1 MLKYMKE
8 NKRLWYT
15 YVLLVPCAIISSA
28 AYSLAMAPLFN
39 VVYSKNAEEFVKY
52 SVIVIACSLA
62 DLFIH
67 YCHKICREKL
77 RVHYVSGLKR
87 DIFQSLFSKDI
98 VEFNAYSNSQYI
110 SILNKDVEK
119 MSRCY
124 FDSVCGIYRVTVA
137 FLTNLILVLWINWQM
152 AVFNIFVSLLTV
164 FVPKLFE
171 KRLMERQERSSENS
185 EKYYGLLKDYLS
197 GFNTIKI
204 FHIQDIVKE
213 KMEKMNQEL
222 EQSNYMS
229 IATNYRCSWISMFC
243 TQITYISTVVIGIY
257 FAISGQMTVGMVM
270 SLIQLLGG
278 VIVPLEELPEHFSNY
293 KSVRGI
299 REKIQGI
306 IEKRPEHIEDREK
319 LEIESCEFQIRNVSF
334 SYEKERTILNQV
346 SAEIKSGKKYIVV
359 GDSGCGKSTLAK
371 LLMGFYRGNEG
382 EILFDGRK
390 IEAYSEKQF
399 YEMVTY
405 LAQDIFLFD
414 DTLRAN
420 ITLYRDYSE
429 EELNRVIQ
437 ISGLQTLISEL
448 PQGLDTVIEGNGVN
462 FSGGEKQRI
471 GIARALLSGAKF
483 IIFDEVTANLDPVL
497 GNKIEHTIMNLPETS
512 VLYIT
517 HKWSRA
523 LLEKA
528 DEIWM
533 MKKGQI
539 AEQGSFKE
547 LMDLKKHFYSFCC
560 YEE

>member
-1 MLKYMKE
+1 
-8 NKRLWYT
+8 
-15 YVLLVPCAIISSA
+15 
-28 AYSLAMAPLFN
+28 
-39 VVYSKNAEEFVKY
+39 
-52 SVIVIACSLA
+52 
-62 DLFIH
+62 
-67 YCHKICREKL
+67 
-77 RVHYVSGLKR
+77 
-87 DIFQSLFSKDI
+87 
-98 VEFNAYSNSQYI
+98 
-110 SILNKDVEK
+110 
-119 MSRCY
+119 
-124 FDSVCGIYRVTVA
+124 
-137 FLTNLILVLWINWQM
+137 
-152 AVFNIFVSLLTV
+152 
-164 FVPKLFE
+164 
-171 KRLMERQERSSENS
+171 
-185 EKYYGLLKDYLS
+185 
-197 GFNTIKI
+197 
-204 FHIQDIVKE
+204 
-213 KMEKMNQEL
+213 
-222 EQSNYMS
+222 
-229 IATNYRCSWISMFC
+229 
-243 TQITYISTVVIGIY
+243 
-257 FAISGQMTVGMVM
+257 
-270 SLIQLLGG
+270 
-278 VIVPLEELPEHFSNY
+278 
-293 KSVRGI
+293 
-299 REKIQGI
+299 
-306 IEKRPEHIEDREK
+306 
-319 LEIESCEFQIRNVSF
+319 
-334 SYEKERTILNQV
+334 
-346 SAEIKSGKKYIVV
+346 
-359 GDSGCGKSTLAK
+359 
-371 LLMGFYRGNEG
+371 MGFYRGNEG

-483 IIFDEVTANLDPVL
+483 IIFDEVTANLDPIL
-497 GNKIEHTIMNLPETS
+497 GNKIEYTIMNLPDTS

>member
-8 NKRLWYT
+8 NKRLWYA
-15 YVLLVPCAIISSA
+15 YLFLVPCATISSA
-28 AYSLAMAPLFN
+28 VYSLALAPLFN
-39 VVYSKNAEEFVKY
+39 VVYSKNTEDFIKY
-52 SVIVIACSLA
+52 SVIVAVCSLV
-62 DLFIH
+62 DLLAH

-77 RVHYVSGLKR
+77 RVYYVAGLKR
-87 DIFQSLFSKDI
+87 DIFQSLFSKNI
-98 VEFNAYSNSQYI
+98 VEFNAYSTSQYI

-124 FDSVCGIYRVTVA
+124 FDSVCGIYRVSFA

-164 FVPKLFE
+164 FIPKLFE
-171 KRLMERQERSSENS
+171 KRLMERQECSSENS

-204 FHIQDIVKE
+204 FHIQKIVKD
-213 KMEKMNQEL
+213 KMENMNQEL
-222 EQSNYMS
+222 EHSNYMS
-229 IATNYRCSWISMFC
+229 IATNYRCSWISMLC

-278 VIVPLEELPEHFSNY
+278 VIVPLEELPEHISNY
-293 KSVRGI
+293 KSVQGI
-299 REKIQGI
+299 RKKIQKI
-306 IEKRPEHIEDREK
+306 IQTKQENTEAKEIFQIETD
-319 LEIESCEFQIRNVSF
+319 EFQIRNVSF
-334 SYEKERTILNQV
+334 SYEEERPILNQI
-346 SAEIKSGKKYIVV
+346 SAEIKPGKKYIVV

-371 LLMGFYRGNEG
+371 LLMGFYRSDEG
-382 EILFDGRK
+382 EILFDGRT
-390 IEAYSEKQF
+390 IETYSEKQF
-399 YEMVTY
+399 YERVTY

-420 ITLYRDYSE
+420 ITLYRNYSE
-429 EELNRVIQ
+429 AELNRVLQ
-437 ISGLQTLISEL
+437 ISGLQALISEL
-448 PQGLDTVIEGNGVN
+448 PQGLDTFIEGNGNN

-483 IIFDEVTANLDPVL
+483 IIFDEVTANLDPSL
-497 GNKIEHTIMNLPETS
+497 GNMIEHTIMDLPDTS

-517 HKWSRA
+517 HKWSKS

-528 DEIWM
+528 DGIWM

-539 AEQGSFKE
+539 IEQGSFKE
-547 LMDLKKHFYSFCC
+547 LMDLKKYFYGFC
-560 YEE
+560 YRE